1 MYHRHDPHILNKYK
15 YQVAFSAL
23 LWLGYCYMFSS
34 RLISLLEVC
43 GSVVAE
49 ILRTFSPLQQAVEVE
64 DIVENFSL
72 LLRNVRVLF
81 YCDLEFP
88 TEEIVLK
95 VSMNIF
101 DALASDKSTKKFLAI
116 LLNFVSVIDTS
127 VEHEV
132 VKCENFHT
140 TVYTF

>member
-1 MYHRHDPHILNKYK
+1 
-15 YQVAFSAL
+15 
-23 LWLGYCYMFSS
+23 MFSS
-34 RLISLLEVC
+34 RLISSLEVC